1 MKYIKTFE
9 QFINE
14 HATGAATYGVTT
26 EPSSR
31 GSIGPEYMDL
41 MYSLKRN
48 AINIQDQKVW
58 DAILKSVESCRDEIV
73 SKLKSDGNKVWQ
85 DNLRLAKEFI
95 HCYGEDYVADFLI
108 SRMQSR

>member
-14 HATGAATYGVTT
+14 NATGNATYGVTT

-31 GSIGPEYMDL
+31 GSLGPEYMEY
-41 MYSLKRN
+41 MYALKKN
-48 AINIQDQKVW
+48 AIKLYDKKVW
-58 DAILKSVESCRDEIV
+58 DAILKAVEFCRDEIV
-73 SKLKSDGNKVWQ
+73 TKLKSDGHRVWQ

-95 HCYGEDYVADFLI
+95 EAYGQDYVADFLI
-108 SRMQSR
+108 SRTQTR